1 MIDFRWVPEAAVKAI
16 QAELIVEHGGAP
28 GVLNAG
34 QLSATLARPQNLLAY
49 GDSPTLFDLA
59 ASYGY
64 GLIKN
69 HCFLDGNKR
78 VAVAVVDV
86 FLQLNGYELI
96 AEEADVVFY
105 FLRLAASLDSSEKD
119 EMELAGWI
127 EENSVKI

>member
-1 MIDFRWVPEAAVKAI
+1 
-16 QAELIVEHGGAP
+16 
-28 GVLNAG
+28 LNAG

-78 VAVAVVDV
+78 VAVAIVDV

-96 AEEADVVFY
+96 AAEPEVVLCFLQLAGSVNLAEE
-105 FLRLAASLDSSEKD
+105 D
-119 EMELAGWI
+119 EAELAIWI
-127 EENSVKI
+127 EKNSRQI